1 MLIHWYR
8 LANWLYRKH
17 IPLLPKLIYYIQYL
31 LFNSSVPASCKI
43 GGGYEVR
50 IWRHWSCNP
59 YQSRNRQKLHNR
71 SKYDHWRTIASL

>member
-43 GGGYEVR
+43 GGGVR
-50 IWRHWSCNP
+50 S
-59 YQSRNRQKLHNR
+59 SDMAALE
-71 SKYDHWRTIASL
+71 L